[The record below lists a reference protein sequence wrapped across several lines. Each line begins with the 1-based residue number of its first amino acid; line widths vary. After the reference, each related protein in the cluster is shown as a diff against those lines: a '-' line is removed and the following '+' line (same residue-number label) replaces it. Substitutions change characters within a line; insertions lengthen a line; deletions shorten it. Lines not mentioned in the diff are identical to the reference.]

1 MHPFH
6 RFAQLPDLRR
16 FGHLR
21 LLLFWP
27 LFSLTFYALEH
38 LRPPVYYHPMRCALD
53 AMIPFCRWARFFPVR
68 AMREENSAIWIS
80 PSCVS
85 FGIYFPPSVLHVE
98 AGLEASSP

>member
-27 LFSLTFYALEH
+27 S
-38 LRPPVYYHPMRCALD
+38 MRWSTSARQSIITLCA
-53 AMIPFCRWARFFPVR
+53 ARWT
-68 AMREENSAIWIS
+68 
-80 PSCVS
+80 
-85 FGIYFPPSVLHVE
+85 L
-98 AGLEASSP
+98 